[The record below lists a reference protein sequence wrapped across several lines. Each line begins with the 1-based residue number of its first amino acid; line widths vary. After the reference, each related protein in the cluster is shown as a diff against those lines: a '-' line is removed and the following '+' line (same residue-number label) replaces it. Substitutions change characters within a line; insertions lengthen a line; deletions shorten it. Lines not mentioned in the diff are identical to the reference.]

1 MIYSIDFHSIFS
13 SSFDTFRIFSNLTIE
28 QASLT
33 PENTPK
39 SIWQI
44 LNHLVVFQD
53 RKLEQ
58 LFSNNYS
65 AVLEGESWLVEPE
78 VNSQPQLNEL
88 VKYFYR
94 QILQIQELIDAL
106 TLETPFLARK
116 LKSIQ
121 EMSIHFSFHLGEIV
135 LIRRQMKNYPWPD
148 EMKAFFANE
157 E

>member
-1 MIYSIDFHSIFS
+1 MYSIDFHSIFS
-13 SSFDTFRIFSNLTIE
+13 SSFDTFRIFDNLSIK
-28 QASLT
+28 QASLM

-53 RKLEQ
+53 RQLEQ
-58 LFSNNYS
+58 LFNNNYS
-65 AVLEGESWLVEPE
+65 EVLEGESWLVEPE

-94 QILQIQELIDAL
+94 QILQIQQLIDAL
-106 TLETPFLARK
+106 TLDTPLLARK
-116 LKSIQ
+116 LKLIQ
-121 EMSIHFSFHLGEIV
+121 EMSTHLSFHLGEIV

-148 EMKAFFANE
+148 EMKAFFAKE
-157 E
+157 G